1 MKRSVG
7 VSPSKRCAA
16 ARQHCPIP
24 GACCKDAPRLQAAP
38 THASRPRAMGPKSRK
53 GHRAP
58 LFSLPSLGTKGGSS
72 PEALAPSRRPL
83 KPHGPAGGHEPTLVA
98 GVLGGRGRLWA
109 KRWRGPAPGL
119 ARCPPARTPKD
130 AAEPQRATR
139 VYPGSS
145 TFPGRPPS
153 LPFRALSG
161 YTYRSRQSPDP
172 QLCQALKQLVLPLYL
187 LNCRVLCRVQGKEGK
202 ESRNEICVQTA
213 LLSKS
218 PCDHGHHCASTEGPG
233 STLLGP
239 SGGGELWL
247 ENCAQSAAQGPGM
260 TRAQ

>member
-7 VSPSKRCAA
+7 VSPSKCGAA
-16 ARQHCPIP
+16 ARQHCQIP
-24 GACCKDAPRLQAAP
+24 GVCCKYAPRLQAGP

-58 LFSLPSLGTKGGSS
+58 LFFLPLLGTKGGSS
-72 PEALAPSRRPL
+72 PEAHAPSRRPL

-109 KRWRGPAPGL
+109 KRRRGPAPGL

-130 AAEPQRATR
+130 ATEPQRAAR

-172 QLCQALKQLVLPLYL
+172 QLCALQPRWTRHPHRPCGISPLLQAITDGSENGPPDGPPPCPSLQQAHPL
-187 LNCRVLCRVQGKEGK
+187 
-202 ESRNEICVQTA
+202 
-213 LLSKS
+213 
-218 PCDHGHHCASTEGPG
+218 
-233 STLLGP
+233 
-239 SGGGELWL
+239 
-247 ENCAQSAAQGPGM
+247 
-260 TRAQ
+260 